1 LNVILVG
8 AQGSGKGTQAEA
20 LQKAL
25 GLIPCSSGDLLREH
39 IAQGTLLG
47 QQAKPYVDHGDL
59 VPDELVIGMILQF
72 MRESQA
78 KPGARGFTL
87 DGFPR
92 TITQAE
98 KLDQELANVGQRID
112 RVISLEVPRETLLE
126 RLGGRLVCRAHGHVY
141 NIATHPPKRPGIC
154 DIDGSE
160 LYQRS
165 DDTPEKIA
173 RRLDIFFSETIMLLP
188 YYERQGKLTPIDGSQ
203 PAVAV
208 TQAALAALGAKR
220 HKFFPW

>member
-1 LNVILVG
+1 MNVILIG

-20 LQKAL
+20 LEKAR
-25 GLIPCSSGDLLREH
+25 GLVPCSSGDLLREH
-39 IAQGTLLG
+39 IAQGTPLG
-47 QQAKPYVDHGDL
+47 LQAQPYVDRGDL

-78 KPGARGFTL
+78 KPGAHGLTL

-92 TITQAE
+92 NIPQAE
-98 KLDQELANVGQRID
+98 KLDQELASVGQKID
-112 RVISLEVPRETLLE
+112 HVISLEVPRATLLE
-126 RLGGRLVCRAHGHVY
+126 RLSGRWVCRAHGHVY
-141 NIATHPPKRPGIC
+141 NIVTRPPKRPGIC

-173 RRLDIFFSETIMLLP
+173 RRLDIFFNETIKLLP
-188 YYERQGKLTPIDGSQ
+188 YYERQGKLTRIDGSQ
-203 PAVAV
+203 PADAV
-208 TQAALAALGAKR
+208 TQATLAALNA
-220 HKFFPW
+220 